1 MCTTKPRH
9 RWPLYTSAPDTPTH
23 ASHLSCETRC
33 YVFALFVCLCHCDGR
48 RGVLLRSKPRRFCR
62 RRRHRFRADIDCK
75 WHRLIPGLR
84 GAPPPPPGGGAPP
97 PPPEGGAPLWMRAS
111 TPLGLRARGA
121 PPASLRVSGLSAQG
135 GAGAQRS
142 LLDLF
147 ELEHRAP
154 VWHGEK
160 FCQQIHGRHGRAVFV
175 RRYQGAV

>member
-75 WHRLIPGLR
+75 WHRLMMIPGLR
-84 GAPPPPPGGGAPP
+84 
-97 PPPEGGAPLWMRAS
+97 LWMRAS

-121 PPASLRVSGLSAQG
+121 PPASLRISGLSAQG